1 MAASGISIK
10 LEYRKILQDYGKSNK
25 NIFPKSCK
33 NPSSYILRTTLL
45 DLNEL
50 IEDKITLKRNIPT
63 ISIDFF
69 FEKLLVEMELW
80 TIFVGLFIDL

>member
-1 MAASGISIK
+1 M
-10 LEYRKILQDYGKSNK
+10 
-25 NIFPKSCK
+25 
-33 NPSSYILRTTLL
+33 
-45 DLNEL
+45 NEL

>member
-1 MAASGISIK
+1 M
-10 LEYRKILQDYGKSNK
+10 
-25 NIFPKSCK
+25 
-33 NPSSYILRTTLL
+33 
-45 DLNEL
+45 NEL

-80 TIFVGLFIDL
+80 TIFVGLFIDLWNAIN